1 MELYEDLCQ
10 REEADGRKSVWG
22 TGGDRG
28 ALQKDYGIPSERKK
42 KRCGCLVEA
51 GAGECGQPAV
61 ERSCRQGQRIRFLAR
76 MPKLNIHGL
85 LWCF

>member
-28 ALQKDYGIPSERKK
+28 ALQKDYGIPSERKEK
-42 KRCGCLVEA
+42 K
-51 GAGECGQPAV
+51 GAAAWWK
-61 ERSCRQGQRIRFLAR
+61 QGQVSADSPPWSGVVGRVNASAS
-76 MPKLNIHGL
+76 
-85 LWCF
+85 